1 MHLSV
6 HVHHEKTK
14 GEPTNMPFL
23 CPKCNQPLY
32 KDGMSFRCADGHCY
46 DCARS
51 GYVNLLPPGKGTHG
65 DDARMV
71 RARRAFLSEGYY
83 RPLMKSIADFC
94 SKELPVGGTVL
105 DCGCGEGSY
114 TAEVLSAVSD
124 RDVRMIGV
132 DISKAAVDAA
142 AKHVR
147 GAQFAV
153 ASVFH
158 LPIASESADGILN
171 LFAPMVPGEYARVL
185 KEGGWVLKA
194 APLPLH
200 LYELKQAVYETAYLT
215 EPEPEEWEGFS
226 CSERWEICFPMRPEG
241 TAAIRALFEMTPYC
255 YTTPK
260 AGFER
265 LAKITS
271 LEVTAAFRLSVY
283 RKQGGKR

>member
-1 MHLSV
+1 
-6 HVHHEKTK
+6 
-14 GEPTNMPFL
+14 MPFL
-23 CPKCNQPLY
+23 CPKCSQPLH
-32 KDGMSFRCADGHCY
+32 KDGMSFRCAVGHCY

-71 RARRAFLSEGYY
+71 RARHAFLSEGYY

-94 SKELPVGGTVL
+94 SEAIPIGGTVL

-114 TAEVLSAVSD
+114 TAEVLSAVSG
-124 RDVRMIGV
+124 RGV
-132 DISKAAVDAA
+132 QMMGMDISKAAVDMA
-142 AKHVR
+142 AKHLR
-147 GAQFAV
+147 GVQDAQFAV

-158 LPIASESADGILN
+158 LPIASESVGGILN

-226 CSERWEICFPMRPEG
+226 CGARWEVCFPMRLADN
-241 TAAIRALFEMTPYC
+241 AAIRALFEMTPYC
-255 YTTPK
+255 YTTPRE
-260 AGFER
+260 GLER

-283 RKQGGKR
+283 RK